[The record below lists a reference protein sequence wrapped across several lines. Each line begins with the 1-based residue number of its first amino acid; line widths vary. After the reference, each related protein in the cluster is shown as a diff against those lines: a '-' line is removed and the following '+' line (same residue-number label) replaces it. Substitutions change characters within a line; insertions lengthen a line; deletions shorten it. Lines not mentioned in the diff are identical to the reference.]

1 MMSVDPASWVLIS
14 VGRRGGRR
22 VSCDAGFHCP
32 GLAKE
37 LPVRMQGELIKQ
49 FDEPAVEVS

>member
-1 MMSVDPASWVLIS
+1 MSVDPASWVLIS
-14 VGRRGGRR
+14 VGRRGDRR